1 MISKRQRTIL
11 AKRGGGR
18 FRTQF
23 YSMKVNKNNDIKYRY
38 GFCLVAIQRYLVSFF
53 CFRRKGVDSACGNL
67 FPDGVMRAGL
77 LCRIVCEICISDDIY
92 EAAGEWI
99 NLVP

>member
-1 MISKRQRTIL
+1 MAFVWWPS
-11 AKRGGGR
+11 
-18 FRTQF
+18 
-23 YSMKVNKNNDIKYRY
+23 NDSWCR
-38 GFCLVAIQRYLVSFF
+38 FF

-77 LCRIVCEICISDDIY
+77 LCRIACEICISDDIY

-99 NLVP
+99 NLIP

>member
-1 MISKRQRTIL
+1 M
-11 AKRGGGR
+11 
-18 FRTQF
+18 
-23 YSMKVNKNNDIKYRY
+23 
-38 GFCLVAIQRYLVSFF
+38 
-53 CFRRKGVDSACGNL
+53 DSACGNL

-77 LCRIVCEICISDDIY
+77 LCRIACEICISDDIY

>member
-1 MISKRQRTIL
+1 M
-11 AKRGGGR
+11 
-18 FRTQF
+18 
-23 YSMKVNKNNDIKYRY
+23 
-38 GFCLVAIQRYLVSFF
+38 
-53 CFRRKGVDSACGNL
+53 DSACGNL

-99 NLVP
+99 SLVP